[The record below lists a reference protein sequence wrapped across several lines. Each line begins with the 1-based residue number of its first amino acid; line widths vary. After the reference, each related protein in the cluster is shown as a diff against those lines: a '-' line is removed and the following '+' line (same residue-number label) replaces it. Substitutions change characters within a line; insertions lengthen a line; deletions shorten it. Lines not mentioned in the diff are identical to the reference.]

1 MENPKMKALR
11 EKAMRLPLVPGVY
24 IMKNG
29 KGEVIYIGKAKVL
42 KNRVS
47 QYFGSQNNHSTKV
60 RRMVE
65 NVRDFDYIL
74 CGSEFEA
81 LILECSLI
89 KQNMPKYNILLKD
102 DKGYRY
108 VKITNEEGS
117 SSASRWMPL

>member
-1 MENPKMKALR
+1 MENPKMKDLR

-24 IMKNG
+24 IMKNA

-102 DKGYRY
+102 TGQC
-108 VKITNEEGS
+108 
-117 SSASRWMPL
+117 M

>member
-47 QYFGSQNNHSTKV
+47 QYF
-60 RRMVE
+60 
-65 NVRDFDYIL
+65 
-74 CGSEFEA
+74 
-81 LILECSLI
+81 
-89 KQNMPKYNILLKD
+89 
-102 DKGYRY
+102 
-108 VKITNEEGS
+108 
-117 SSASRWMPL
+117 

>member
-1 MENPKMKALR
+1 MENPNLETLR

-24 IMKNG
+24 LMKNK

-47 QYFGSQNNHSTKV
+47 QYFGSQNNHSPKV

-89 KQNMPKYNILLKD
+89 KQNLPKYNILLKD

-108 VKITNEEGS
+108 VKITDEEWHRIF
-117 SSASRWMPL
+117 AAKQK